1 MTWQKTDR
9 PVMSTPLGKQ
19 KESVMYYSS
28 GNYEAFAR
36 PRKPKGVEN
45 KTAWFVGAG
54 LAALAGAAFL
64 IRDGQMPGNRITIL
78 EQQQL
83 PGGALDG
90 IKEPNKGFVIRG
102 GREMEEHFECLWD
115 LYRSIPSLEIEGASV
130 LDEFYWLDKDDP
142 NSSLQRATVKRGED
156 AHTDGLFTLSEQA
169 QKEIVKLFLATGEEM
184 ENKRIS
190 EVFGKEFLDS
200 NFWLYWRTMFA
211 FEEWHSALEMKRYL
225 HRFIHQI
232 KGMPDFSTL
241 KFTKFNQYE
250 SLVLPLVKWLQEH
263 GVVFEYGTEVTDVDF
278 DIAPGRKQA
287 TRIHWRKDAGEG
299 GVDLGPDDLV
309 FMTIG
314 SLTENSDNGDHHT
327 PAKLNEG
334 PAPAWDLWRRIAAK
348 DPAFGRP
355 DVFGAHIPETKWE
368 SATVTTLDQ
377 RIPKYIQKIAKR
389 DPFSGKVVTGGIVT
403 AKDSSWLLSW
413 TVNRQPHFKEQPKD
427 QIVVWVYALFVEQPG
442 DYVKKPM
449 QDCSGEEIT
458 QEWLYHLGVPVEDI
472 PELAATGAITVPVM
486 MPYVTAFFMPRQA
499 GDRPDVVPE
508 GAVNFAFIGQFAESR
523 ERDCIF
529 TTEYSVRTPMEAVY
543 TLLDVERGVPEVFN
557 STYDIR
563 TLLSATGRLRDG
575 KEIDIP
581 GPAFV
586 RNLLMKK
593 LDKTQIGALLREF
606 GIVGDD

>member
-1 MTWQKTDR
+1 
-9 PVMSTPLGKQ
+9 
-19 KESVMYYSS
+19 MYYSN

-36 PRKPKGVEN
+36 PRKPKGAEN
-45 KTAWFVGAG
+45 KTAWFVGSG

-64 IRDGQMPGNRITIL
+64 IRDGQMPGNQITIL

-90 IKEPNKGFVIRG
+90 IKEPQRGFVIRG
-102 GREMEEHFECLWD
+102 GREMEDHFECLWD
-115 LYRSIPSLEIEGASV
+115 LYRSIPSLEIAGASV

-142 NSSLQRATVKRGED
+142 NFSLQRATVNRGED
-156 AHTDGLFTLSEQA
+156 AHTDGLFTLSDQA
-169 QKEIVKLFLATGEEM
+169 QKEIVKLFLATREEM
-184 ENKRIS
+184 ENKLIN
-190 EVFGKEFLDS
+190 EVFGKEFLSS

-211 FEEWHSALEMKRYL
+211 FEEWHSALEMKLYL

-232 KGMPDFSTL
+232 RGMPDFSTL
-241 KFTKFNQYE
+241 KFTKYNQYE
-250 SLVLPLVKWLQEH
+250 SLVLPLVKWLLDH
-263 GVVFEYGTEVTDVDF
+263 GVVFHYGTEVTDVDF
-278 DIAPGRKQA
+278 NIAPGRKQA
-287 TRIHWRKDAGEG
+287 TRIHWRRDAVEG
-299 GVDLGPDDLV
+299 VVDLGPDDLV

-327 PAKLNEG
+327 PANLNVG
-334 PAPAWDLWRRIAAK
+334 PALAWDLWRRIAAK

-355 DVFGAHIPETKWE
+355 DVFGSHIPETKWE
-368 SATVTTLDQ
+368 SATVTTLDE

-413 TVNRQPHFKEQPKD
+413 TVNRQPHFKQQPKG

-472 PELAATGAITVPVM
+472 PVLAATGAITVPVM

-499 GDRPDVVPE
+499 GDRPDVVPQ
-508 GAVNFAFIGQFAESR
+508 GAVNLAFIGQFAESK
-523 ERDCIF
+523 ERDCVF
-529 TTEYSVRTPMEAVY
+529 TTEYSVRTAMEAVY
-543 TLLDVERGVPEVFN
+543 SLLDVERGVPEVFN

-563 TLLSATGRLRDG
+563 MLLSATGRLRDG

-581 GPAFV
+581 GPAFL
-586 RNLLMKK
+586 RNLLMNK

-606 GIVGDD
+606 GIVADD

>member
-1 MTWQKTDR
+1 
-9 PVMSTPLGKQ
+9 
-19 KESVMYYSS
+19 MYYSN

-36 PRKPKGVEN
+36 PRKPMGVEN
-45 KTAWFVGAG
+45 KSAWFVGSG

-90 IKEPNKGFVIRG
+90 LKEPERGFVIRG
-102 GREMEEHFECLWD
+102 GREMEDHFECLWD
-115 LYRSIPSLEIEGASV
+115 LYRSIPSLEIDGASV

-142 NSSLQRATVKRGED
+142 NSSLQRATVNRGED
-156 AHTDGLFTLSEQA
+156 AHTDGLFTLSEHA
-169 QKEIVKLFLATGEEM
+169 QKELIKLFLATRLEM
-184 ENKRIS
+184 ENKRIN
-190 EVFGKEFLDS
+190 EVFGEEFLGS

-211 FEEWHSALEMKRYL
+211 FEEWHSALEMKLYL
-225 HRFIHQI
+225 HRFVHQI
-232 KGMPDFSTL
+232 AGMPDFSTL
-241 KFTKFNQYE
+241 KFTKYNQYE
-250 SLVLPLVKWLQEH
+250 SLVQPLVTWLQGH
-263 GVVFEYGTEVTDVDF
+263 GAVFRYGIEVTDVDF
-278 DIAPGRKQA
+278 DITPARKQA
-287 TRIHWRKDAGEG
+287 TRIHWRRDGAKG

-334 PAPAWDLWRRIAAK
+334 PAPAWDLWRHIAAK

-368 SATVTTLDQ
+368 SATVTTLDK
-377 RIPKYIQKIAKR
+377 RIPRYVQKIAKR

-403 AKDSSWLLSW
+403 VKDSSWLLSW
-413 TVNRQPHFKEQPKD
+413 TVNRQPHFKQQPKD
-427 QIVVWVYALFVEQPG
+427 QIVVWVYGLFVEKPG

-449 QDCSGEEIT
+449 QDCTGEEIT

-472 PELAATGAITVPVM
+472 AELAANGAKTVPVM
-486 MPYVTAFFMPRQA
+486 MPYITAFFMPRQA
-499 GDRPDVVPE
+499 GDRPDVVPQ
-508 GAVNFAFIGQFAESR
+508 GAVNFAFIGQFAESK

-543 TLLDVERGVPEVFN
+543 TLLGVERGVPEVFN

-563 TLLSATGRLRDG
+563 RLLAATARLRDG

-581 GPAFV
+581 GPALV
-586 RNLLMKK
+586 RNLLVNK
-593 LDKTQIGALLREF
+593 LDKTQIGELLREF
-606 GIVGDD
+606 GLVTGD

>member
-1 MTWQKTDR
+1 
-9 PVMSTPLGKQ
+9 
-19 KESVMYYSS
+19 MYYSN

-36 PRKPKGVEN
+36 PRKPHGVDN
-45 KTAWFVGAG
+45 KTAWFVGSG

-64 IRDGQMPGNRITIL
+64 IRDAQMPGEQINIL

-90 IKEPNKGFVIRG
+90 IKDPNKGFVIRG
-102 GREMEEHFECLWD
+102 GREMEDHFECLWD
-115 LYRSIPSLEIEGASV
+115 LYRSIPSLEVEGASV

-142 NSSLQRATVKRGED
+142 NSSLQRATMNRGQD

-169 QKEIVKLFLATGEEM
+169 QKEVVKLFLATRQEM
-184 ENKRIS
+184 ENKRIN
-190 EVFGKEFLDS
+190 EVFGTEFLDS

-211 FEEWHSALEMKRYL
+211 FEEWHSALEMKLYL
-225 HRFIHQI
+225 HRFVHQI

-241 KFTKFNQYE
+241 KFTKYNQYE
-250 SLVLPLVKWLQEH
+250 SLVLPLVKWLQDR
-263 GVVFEYGTEVTDVDF
+263 GVVFHYGTVVTDVEF

-287 TRIHWRKDAGEG
+287 THIHWSRDAVNG
-299 GVDLGPDDLV
+299 GVDLGTDDLV

-327 PAKLNEG
+327 PAKLNRG

-355 DVFGAHIPETKWE
+355 DVFGSHVPETKWE
-368 SATVTTLDQ
+368 SATVTTLDM
-377 RIPKYIQKIAKR
+377 RIPQYIQKIAKR

-413 TVNRQPHFKEQPKD
+413 TVNRQPHFKQQPKD
-427 QIVVWVYALFVEQPG
+427 QIVVWVYALFVEKEG

-449 QDCSGEEIT
+449 QDCTGEEIT
-458 QEWLYHLGVPVEDI
+458 QEWLYHLGVPEEDI
-472 PELAATGAITVPVM
+472 AELAANGAITVPVM

-499 GDRPDVVPE
+499 GDRPDVVPAD
-508 GAVNFAFIGQFAESR
+508 AVNFAFIGQFAESR

-543 TLLDVERGVPEVFN
+543 TLLQVERGVPEVFN

-563 TLLSATGRLRDG
+563 MLLGATGRLRDG
-575 KEIDIP
+575 KEINVP
-581 GPAFV
+581 GPSFL
-586 RNLLMKK
+586 RNLLMNK
-593 LDKTQIGALLREF
+593 LDKTEIGALLREF
-606 GIVGDD
+606 GLVKSD